1 MKAMGG
7 GGGCLLPAACWLLCW
22 PCLLLVGFCR
32 LRQVELLIE
41 SIE

>member
-1 MKAMGG
+1 MKAVG
-7 GGGCLLPAACWLLCW
+7 GGGCLLAAGCSDCW
-22 PCLLLVGFCR
+22 PCLLVGFCR